1 MSERIAA
8 KALVLPFQRQDQN
21 FPTSEN
27 PWLFLNASV
36 LPNAVGLHEG
46 LVCEQSFRPIFCALQ
61 KHSYVV
67 EAEVLQKAFAG
78 ALVLIDKSKS
88 RSQDLIARAV
98 EQCRENAAI
107 MVAGEKDTGIASVKK
122 WVSQRVQLVDTFAK
136 YHSQVFTFLATE
148 EAKLV
153 FSKLKPNSSN
163 GLFGGGKIDAGSQL
177 LVSTFDD
184 SIGGDI
190 ADFGAGTGFLC
201 QALAERSK
209 PEALHLYEAEK
220 RALSVAESKREEFS
234 CPVFFY
240 WHDLTAERVTKR
252 FDWVIMNPP
261 FHFGKTTDPAIGQ
274 AMIKMARI
282 SLRPGGKLRLVGNRQ
297 LPYEQT
303 LQKHFGAYSE
313 LVSNNGFKVLQA
325 RC

>member
-1 MSERIAA
+1 M
-8 KALVLPFQRQDQN
+8 
-21 FPTSEN
+21 
-27 PWLFLNASV
+27 
-36 LPNAVGLHEG
+36 
-46 LVCEQSFRPIFCALQ
+46 
-61 KHSYVV
+61 
-67 EAEVLQKAFAG
+67 
-78 ALVLIDKSKS
+78 
-88 RSQDLIARAV
+88 
-98 EQCRENAAI
+98 
-107 MVAGEKDTGIASVKK
+107 
-122 WVSQRVQLVDTFAK
+122 
-136 YHSQVFTFLATE
+136 TFLATE

-234 CPVFFY
+234 CPVFFH

-252 FDWVIMNPP
+252 LDWVVMMLMDLQEN
-261 FHFGKTTDPAIGQ
+261 
-274 AMIKMARI
+274 ARHCK
-282 SLRPGGKLRLVGNRQ
+282 SRSGVRR
-297 LPYEQT
+297 
-303 LQKHFGAYSE
+303 
-313 LVSNNGFKVLQA
+313 
-325 RC
+325 